1 MIRIVG
7 TKRIDYTKKDGTE
20 VKGYEIYCEQDNV
33 DELSGV
39 ILDENIEGIIA
50 SSCYMN
56 DATYNA
62 VKIQCKNAGFNSV
75 IGSQFK
81 DFRYNSRG
89 RVVGFF

>member
-7 TKRIDYTKKDGTE
+7 TKRINYTKKDGSE
-20 VKGYEIYCEQDNV
+20 VKGYEVYTEQDNI
-33 DELSGV
+33 DELTGV

-62 VKIQCKNAGFNSV
+62 VKVQCANAGFSSV
-75 IGSQFK
+75 VGSQFK